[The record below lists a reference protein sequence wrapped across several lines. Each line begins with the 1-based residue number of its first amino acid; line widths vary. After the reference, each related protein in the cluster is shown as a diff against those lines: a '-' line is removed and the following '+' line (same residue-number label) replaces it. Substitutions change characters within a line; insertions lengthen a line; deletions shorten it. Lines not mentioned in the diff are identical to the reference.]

1 MNFNI
6 YVPSYNRWN
15 DTTVFRDV
23 EYCTYVVRKTEEEHY
38 RKIGIKN
45 VLAVPDEEI
54 NSFVKVH
61 TWLIENAPE
70 DIICVLDDDISRWYY
85 RLNRKQEVRNPIT
98 ITRELER
105 FGQILMDLDLGLLGS
120 PITAVPYYRDP
131 WKMGGTIGPIRFYNR
146 KKLKA
151 TYEEMP
157 FFTDTDFVLQ
167 ELLKNRVVLKPEYF
181 VTDAKLETNKGGM
194 NTSRHKKNQNEA
206 FRLMKEKWGKYV
218 QYDPKSNKTKIM
230 VKR

>member
-1 MNFNI
+1 MTFNI

-23 EYCTYVVRKTEEEHY
+23 EYCTYVVRKSEEEHY
-38 RKIGIKN
+38 RSIGVEN
-45 VLAVPDEEI
+45 VLAVPDEQI

-70 DIICVLDDDISRWYY
+70 DVICVLDDDISRWYY
-85 RLNRKQEVRNPIT
+85 RLSRKEELRNPVV

-105 FGQILMDLDLGLLGS
+105 LGQILADLELGLMGS
-120 PITAVPYYRDP
+120 PITAVPYYKDA
-131 WKMGGTIGPIRFYNR
+131 WKLSGTIGPIRFYNR
-146 KKLKA
+146 SRLQAK
-151 TYEEMP
+151 YEEMP

-167 ELLKNRVVLKPEYF
+167 ELLKNRIVLKPEYF

-206 FRLMKEKWGKYV
+206 FRLMKEKWGRYV
-218 QYDPKSNKTKIM
+218 QYSPKTNKTRIL